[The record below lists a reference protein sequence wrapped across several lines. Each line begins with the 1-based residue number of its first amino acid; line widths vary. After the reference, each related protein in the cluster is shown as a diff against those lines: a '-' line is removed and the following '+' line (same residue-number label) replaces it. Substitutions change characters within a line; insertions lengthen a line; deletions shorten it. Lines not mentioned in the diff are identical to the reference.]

1 MRNQRYY
8 RYLRLRDNIRNKD
21 PVRRK
26 LEKCECLGKQEEEF
40 QEMGTVDFIDMSL
53 ILITNQ
59 NMLHFITLLASQTY
73 PFCACFFH
81 LAPLHTWMLKSL
93 FKEKKLLQMEV
104 KFIPIQRLRIAFF
117 KKERLRRSLFIQKAS
132 TKYTVM
138 SPKLLDANMF

>member
-1 MRNQRYY
+1 MLQVFKAKRQY
-8 RYLRLRDNIRNKD
+8 RNKD

-26 LEKCECLGKQEEEF
+26 LEKCVCLEKQEGEF

-53 ILITNQ
+53 VLITNQ
-59 NMLHFITLLASQTY
+59 NMLHFITLLTSQTY
-73 PFCACFFH
+73 SFCAYFFH